1 MNKELIDKKWT
12 GTFMIPLG
20 ISLSLFTPYVTF
32 QLYAGTAG
40 LKIASMILFITSVLW
55 YIWYLTAKTIKKQET
70 STSRILLIANRRRRR
85 LVMLIPVF
93 AAVICLGA
101 FLNPEE
107 IIFSAIHG
115 KRSIVVFDSDPPG
128 AKVRYAWILYAD
140 GDPWLEDSS
149 EAREI
154 VQLPKPTQTKAKVL
168 HGQYWA
174 VFELGDKRV
183 QKKVIIE
190 GPSKVSV
197 EF

>member
-1 MNKELIDKKWT
+1 MV
-12 GTFMIPLG
+12 PLG
-20 ISLSLFTPYVTF
+20 ISLSIFILFITF
-32 QLYAGTAG
+32 QLYAGTTG
-40 LKIASMILFITSVLW
+40 WKIASTILFITSVLW

-70 STSRILLIANRRRRR
+70 STSRILLIANRRQRR
-85 LVMLIPVF
+85 LVLFIPVF
-93 AAVICLGA
+93 AAVLCFGA

-107 IIFSAIHG
+107 INFFTIHG
-115 KRSIVVFDSDPPG
+115 ERSIVVFDSDPPG

-154 VQLPKPTQTKAKVL
+154 VQLPKPTLIKAKVA
-168 HGQYWA
+168 HGQYRA

-183 QKKVIIE
+183 QRKFVVKGTTQV
-190 GPSKVSV
+190 KV